1 MTDVAIV
8 VLAASVA
15 IAALVAV
22 PVSPVV
28 ACVTLLAGLAVV
40 ATGGVAAVGAPT
52 PVSRRVG
59 VAVVAVGLFL
69 LVSGRSH
76 QSLQA
81 MDEPLPARVDAV
93 AQLVTDPEP
102 QRFGTQFI
110 VRVQG
115 RRYQARVDPE
125 QASAVR
131 NLLAGERVHLVGRP
145 TALRGAPEG
154 WVRSRHLAGALEV
167 ERAGAAGG
175 TPWWYRVAN
184 GVHRTISAGAA
195 PLGAEWG
202 ALYTGLVMGD
212 DRAQDDLTR
221 FRFEAAGLTH
231 LLAVSG
237 QNVAFVLA
245 VAAPLLRRLH
255 PTAALAAACVV
266 LVLFTLVTRAEPSVL
281 RASVMAAFGLLA
293 VHLGRV
299 VSGVRLVGLTATTL
313 VLVDP
318 MLVHSVGFRLSLAAT
333 LGLLVLAAPIS
344 QRVPGPQWVTLPLGV
359 TLAAQL
365 ATAPLLWGF
374 DGGLPAV
381 ATPANLL
388 AVPAAGLVMM
398 LGVTVG
404 VVAGLV
410 REPVAAVLQVPAELL
425 VRWIG
430 GVASLATRSPLPVL
444 DLSRVALL
452 VAVVVVG
459 ALAARQWS
467 GAPEWAGTTVAG
479 PRRPGRRLVT
489 VVLVAALAGVLWP
502 NTPPVGTSTPGGG
515 ARLVVGGCGATAVEL
530 GAAGGGRVDVPD
542 LLEGLW
548 RLGVRRIDV
557 VVVHG
562 GVSAFQ
568 AASTLS
574 SQFEVRRIVT
584 TAERAPPGVELLAG
598 RSWSVG
604 GLHVGSGDGE
614 VVGPSGAPCS
624 L

>member
-1 MTDVAIV
+1 MTDLAVL

-28 ACVTLLAGLAVV
+28 AWATLLTGLAVV
-40 ATGGVAAVGAPT
+40 ATGGGT
-52 PVSRRVG
+52 PAGEAMPWSRRLG
-59 VAVVAVGLFL
+59 VVVVAVGLCL
-69 LVSGRSH
+69 IVAGRSQ
-76 QSLQA
+76 QSLRSMA
-81 MDEPLPARVDAV
+81 APLPPRVDGV
-93 AQLVTDPEP
+93 AQLVTDPES
-102 QRFGTQFI
+102 QRFGVQFI
-110 VRVQG
+110 VRVQD

-125 QASAVR
+125 QAAAVR
-131 NLLAGERVHLVGRP
+131 DLLAGERVRLVGRP

-167 ERAGAAGG
+167 EQVGAVAG
-175 TPWWYRVAN
+175 TPWWYRAAN

-195 PLGAEWG
+195 PLGAERG

-212 DRAQDDLTR
+212 DRAQDELTR

-255 PTAALAAACVV
+255 PSAALAAAFGV
-266 LVLFTLVTRAEPSVL
+266 LVLFALVTRAEPSVL
-281 RASVMAAFGLLA
+281 RASVMAALGLMA
-293 VHLGRV
+293 VHRGRIA
-299 VSGVRLVGLTATTL
+299 SGVRLVGLTATAL

-333 LGLLVLAAPIS
+333 LGLLVLAAPIA
-344 QRVPGPQWVTLPLGV
+344 QRLPGPQWLTLPLGV

-374 DGGLPAV
+374 DGALPAA

-404 VVAGLV
+404 LAAGMV
-410 REPVAAVLQVPAELL
+410 REPVAAVLQVPSDLL

-430 GVASLATRSPLPVL
+430 GVASAATRSPLPVL
-444 DLSRVALL
+444 DAARVALL
-452 VAVVVVG
+452 GAAVGVG
-459 ALAARQWS
+459 SLAVRQWA
-467 GAPEWAGTTVAG
+467 GAPRRSEATGATRV
-479 PRRPGRRLVT
+479 RPGRRLVT
-489 VVLVAALAGVLWP
+489 LVLVAALAGVLWP
-502 NTPPVGTSTPGGG
+502 NSPPAGTSSPGGG
-515 ARLVVGGCGATAVEL
+515 ARLVIDPCGATAVEL
-530 GAAGGGRVDVPD
+530 GAPGVGRVEAPDVV
-542 LLEGLW
+542 EGLW
-548 RLGVRRIDV
+548 RVGVRRIDV
-557 VVVHG
+557 LVVHD
-562 GVSAFQ
+562 GVTSFR
-568 AASTLS
+568 AASTLR
-574 SQFEVRRIVT
+574 SQFSVT
-584 TAERAPPGVELLAG
+584 RVVTPAERAPPDVEPLAG

-604 GLHVGSGDGE
+604 GLLIREDG
-614 VVGPSGAPCS
+614 VISPSGRPCS
-624 L
+624 V